1 MPQLPSH
8 PPHTQVN
15 NIIYHRYCFT
25 VIFGYY
31 YRYKTKNEFH
41 YCHPCHQQLFSS
53 PRRSGDAGNDDT
65 QNDDPGNEDTQH
77 DNDSDGDRTGK
88 QCHEVLDNGDRWE
101 EPDMSAMTLYF
112 EAVNRIC
119 EGSLLTKHLNI

>member
-15 NIIYHRYCFT
+15 NIIIGHRYCFT

-31 YRYKTKNEFH
+31 YRYETKNEFH

-53 PRRSGDAGNDDT
+53 PRRSGNGGNGDT
-65 QNDDPGNEDTQH
+65 QNDD
-77 DNDSDGDRTGK
+77 DSDGDRTGK
-88 QCHEVLDNGDRWE
+88 QCHEVLGNGDRWE

-112 EAVNRIC
+112 EAVKRIC